1 MGAALFGFSLLG
13 PQVGAAAADSTGDS
27 SVSSGSTDSGA
38 AGPARSTPA
47 ASDAPADAPA
57 DDAAEGDDDDEAE
70 DEAEDE
76 ATEAE
81 DEATDSVGTG
91 DADGGSE
98 DTPDDP
104 APEEAADPGTPP
116 SADTPAA
123 STTDSGDVDRSAT
136 ADTSDS
142 SVPQQVSTT
151 VQQTAQVASAVPEA
165 PQNSWDQFVATAIAN
180 WTAATEARIASLD
193 VSDERKAALEASF
206 LAMRRTFF
214 NQAPTVAPIQISGR
228 LTGPITGTVGATD
241 ADGDRLIYRLRRAP
255 REGTVQLNADGTY
268 TYTPDADFDGVDTF
282 RVVAID
288 AGLHVNLLDPFRG
301 LGTRAN
307 SLINQGAIKFAFNYT
322 DGGTGWTAERRQA
335 LADAANDLVL
345 YFMVTS
351 PVTLAYNVNSEVD
364 DSLASAGSDLVSDRA
379 GFWRAVVQNKLL
391 TCIDSNGAAAD
402 GEITWNWSYAWA
414 LGDTVGATEYDLLST
429 ALHELLHSFG
439 FSSHLGAP
447 GDNKETTWTEFARY
461 VRTADGVK
469 PIDRRH
475 VWNTEYDPNLTG
487 GNGGLF
493 FGGANA
499 VAAYGGL
506 VPLYTPNVWESGSS
520 MGHLDDFTFT
530 GANEMMMNAKTG
542 TGLGVRVLSAVEIGI
557 MRDLGYQVSLPQSPP
572 VAMAFFGIVL
582 LGRKRRSQP
591 APR

>member
-1 MGAALFGFSLLG
+1 M
-13 PQVGAAAADSTGDS
+13 
-27 SVSSGSTDSGA
+27 
-38 AGPARSTPA
+38 
-47 ASDAPADAPA
+47 
-57 DDAAEGDDDDEAE
+57 
-70 DEAEDE
+70 
-76 ATEAE
+76 
-81 DEATDSVGTG
+81 
-91 DADGGSE
+91 
-98 DTPDDP
+98 
-104 APEEAADPGTPP
+104 
-116 SADTPAA
+116 
-123 STTDSGDVDRSAT
+123 DSGDVDRTAI

-142 SVPQQVSTT
+142 PVAQQVSSTVRQTT
-151 VQQTAQVASAVPEA
+151 QVAGAVPETQ
-165 PQNSWDQFVATAIAN
+165 QNNWDQFVARALAN

-206 LAMRRTFF
+206 LAMRRMFF

-241 ADGDRLIYRLRRAP
+241 ADGDPLIYRLRRAP
-255 REGTVQLNADGTY
+255 REGTVQLNPDGTY
-268 TYTPDADFDGVDTF
+268 IYTPDADFDGVDTF
-282 RVVAID
+282 RVVALG
-288 AGLHVNLLDPFRG
+288 AGLHANLLDPFRG
-301 LGTRAN
+301 PGTRAN
-307 SLINQGAIKFAFNYT
+307 TLINQGAIKFAFNYT

-379 GFWRAVVQNKLL
+379 GFWRTVVQNKLL
-391 TCIDSNGAAAD
+391 TGIDSNGAAAD

-414 LGDTVGATEYDLLST
+414 LGDTVGATEYDFLST

-475 VWNTEYDPNLTG
+475 AWKTEYDPNLTG
-487 GNGGLF
+487 GNDGLF
-493 FGGANA
+493 FGGSNA
-499 VAAYGGL
+499 AAAYGGL
-506 VPLYTPNVWESGSS
+506 VPLYTPNAWESGSS

-530 GANEMMMNAKTG
+530 GANEKMMNAKTG

-582 LGRKRRSQP
+582 MGRKRRKAQ